1 MNVFLWI
8 LQGILGIKLLTAAV
22 SHGLQ
27 QGKPEMQLAMG
38 KLGRSA
44 RVVHG
49 LVSLLL
55 VLTTAGLV
63 LPGLFGWPAWVTP
76 GVALAVALLLLLS
89 TLLHVRT
96 REKPGV
102 FVSLV
107 LFAFAVCVAYGRWFL
122 LPFGD

>member
-1 MNVFLWI
+1 MNVFLWV
-8 LQGILGIKLLTAAV
+8 LAGILAIKLFTAAI

-27 QGKPEMQLAMG
+27 QGKADMQQAMG

-49 LVSLLL
+49 LVGLLL
-55 VLTTAGLV
+55 VLTTAGLI
-63 LPGLFGWPAWVTP
+63 LPGLLGWPAWVTP
-76 GVALAVALLLLLS
+76 GSALAAAFLLLIS
-89 TLLHVRT
+89 ILLHVRT
-96 REKPGV
+96 REKPKV

-107 LFAFAVCVAYGRWFL
+107 LFAFAAFVAYGCWFL